1 MDLYDLKQLATR
13 NNSAVL
19 VVGDKKFSFDLPVF
33 VGVIESMMYLES
45 HNKNYRVK
53 QYETILDALD
63 LLKDHVLKEI

>member
-1 MDLYDLKQLATR
+1 MNLYDLKQLATR
-13 NNSAVL
+13 NNGAVL